1 MNTLPHTSSKLGV
14 RCTISSSLKVSSK
27 GEVLGMHVTDGT
39 KYQLLKQNM
48 DTGMTMFYN
57 YTHQKCTISLV
68 LIEQRNVVFTG
79 GDDRTLVAYNY
90 QTGEVLKTMDLRIRD
105 ISSLFKIGEVV
116 CVGGN
121 RTVKFVDSHSLNQ
134 IETQQQIAT
143 DCQYVYCMDFMSI
156 IEKTKGINQQSAYL
170 FMGGSKS
177 GAITRSII
185 PKEIINKHNIKIPL
199 TKDQQIKQLTKQ
211 NNQLKLKNK
220 ELSNENIKYKNKNIE
235 LTNKITSIT
244 NDFQKKLDKYSQK
257 KQQYKME
264 IKDAQN
270 TANTRISKI
279 NKIKNNFKKTKKV
292 IKLNL
297 LIKRAS
303 SKQISSSKW

>member
-1 MNTLPHTSSKLGV
+1 M
-14 RCTISSSLKVSSK
+14 
-27 GEVLGMHVTDGT
+27 
-39 KYQLLKQNM
+39 
-48 DTGMTMFYN
+48 
-57 YTHQKCTISLV
+57 
-68 LIEQRNVVFTG
+68 FTG
-79 GDDRTLVAYNY
+79 GNDHTLVAYNY

-185 PKEIINKHNIKIPL
+185 PKEIINKHNIKTLL
-199 TKDQQIKQLTKQ
+199 TKDQQIKQLIKQ
-211 NNQLKLKNK
+211 NNQLKLKNE
-220 ELSNENIKYKNKNIE
+220 ELSKENTKYKNKNIE

-264 IKDAQN
+264 IKNAQN

-279 NKIKNNFKKTKKV
+279 NKIKKNFKKTKKV
-292 IKLNL
+292 NKLNL
-297 LIKRAS
+297 LIKRTS